1 VDVKELQ
8 LFYDMARKLFKD
20 DDVQV
25 VAAKERLDESRAMAN
40 DRKPLAKRISTMEF
54 KITKARKNKEK
65 ADEEV
70 RQTENAIVDL
80 QATLGKQQA
89 LVLSRKA
96 DLDALESELK
106 SLLNHA
112 AVEEPAAPELPQE
125 LAGDQEVQEAFANA
139 KAAAE
144 SAQKLLASKLKE
156 KAATAAPTL
165 EQPLDEWM
173 AGLDGENQEFAK
185 SQRASMGDENL
196 LQIMSL
202 LKGKGRPV
210 RAGPYG

>member
-1 VDVKELQ
+1 MHSQ
-8 LFYDMARKLFKD
+8 M
-20 DDVQV
+20 Q
-25 VAAKERLDESRAMAN
+25 
-40 DRKPLAKRISTMEF
+40 KP
-54 KITKARKNKEK
+54 
-65 ADEEV
+65 
-70 RQTENAIVDL
+70 
-80 QATLGKQQA
+80 
-89 LVLSRKA
+89 
-96 DLDALESELK
+96 
-106 SLLNHA
+106 
-112 AVEEPAAPELPQE
+112 
-125 LAGDQEVQEAFANA
+125 
-139 KAAAE
+139 AAAE

-202 LKGKGRPV
+202 LKSKGRPV

>member
-1 VDVKELQ
+1 
-8 LFYDMARKLFKD
+8 M
-20 DDVQV
+20 
-25 VAAKERLDESRAMAN
+25 
-40 DRKPLAKRISTMEF
+40 
-54 KITKARKNKEK
+54 
-65 ADEEV
+65 
-70 RQTENAIVDL
+70 
-80 QATLGKQQA
+80 
-89 LVLSRKA
+89 
-96 DLDALESELK
+96 
-106 SLLNHA
+106 
-112 AVEEPAAPELPQE
+112 PELPQE

>member
-1 VDVKELQ
+1 MKKGC
-8 LFYDMARKLFKD
+8 AI
-20 DDVQV
+20 QV
-25 VAAKERLDESRAMAN
+25 PAKKSN
-40 DRKPLAKRISTMEF
+40 
-54 KITKARKNKEK
+54 EK
-65 ADEEV
+65 ADGKVHQSEKD
-70 RQTENAIVDL
+70 IVDF
-80 QATLGKQQA
+80 QATLKKQKA
-89 LVLSRKA
+89 AVLAKQTE
-96 DLDALESELK
+96 LEALENELNK
-106 SLLNHA
+106 LLNHA
-112 AVEEPAAPELPQE
+112 TSDEPTVPEFPQE
-125 LAGDQEVQEAFANA
+125 LAGDQEVQEAIAKT

-196 LQIMSL
+196 LQILSL
-202 LKGKGRPV
+202 LKGKGKGV